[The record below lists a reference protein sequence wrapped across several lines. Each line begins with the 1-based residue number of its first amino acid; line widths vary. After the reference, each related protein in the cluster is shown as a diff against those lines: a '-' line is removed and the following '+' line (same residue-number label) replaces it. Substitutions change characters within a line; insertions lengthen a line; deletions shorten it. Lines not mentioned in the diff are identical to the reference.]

1 MITRDLSNSQR
12 IKRRSLLLA
21 AVKSVFTVVVCGKL
35 YYLQIKNK
43 SKYGKL
49 SDLNRTKVKILY
61 PERGTIFDNM
71 GNPIAANRSDFQL
84 NIFREKK
91 ELINRYVSKLKNI
104 IHFSRRDYE
113 ELKKNIKTK
122 DLSDFIV
129 IKKNLTWEELEIFD
143 LFLTNFHF
151 LLLLKRK

>member
-12 IKRRSLLLA
+12 IKRRSLILA
-21 AVKSVFTVVVCGKL
+21 AVKSMFTIIVCGKL

-104 IHFSRRDYE
+104 IYFSRRDYE
-113 ELKKNIKTK
+113 ELK
-122 DLSDFIV
+122 SAMG
-129 IKKNLTWEELEIFD
+129 
-143 LFLTNFHF
+143 
-151 LLLLKRK
+151 